1 MREEAL
7 QLGQI
12 KQMKELVRIK
22 EKNGDNSEVIVA

>member
-1 MREEAL
+1 MKEEAL